1 MASILYKYT
10 PAELQKLL
18 DTSNGYCDL
27 LRKVGLNGHGS
38 NPETLKKIIQEYNLD
53 TTQNYSWKAHRKE
66 KNGEVCTSNN
76 TRKKEKLLK
85 LPPISR
91 EELKG
96 KIRNN
101 SFTSIAKE
109 YRV

>member
-1 MASILYKYT
+1 M
-10 PAELQKLL
+10 
-18 DTSNGYCDL
+18 
-27 LRKVGLNGHGS
+27 
-38 NPETLKKIIQEYNLD
+38 
-53 TTQNYSWKAHRKE
+53 
-66 KNGEVCTSNN
+66 
-76 TRKKEKLLK
+76 K

-109 YRV
+109 YSVSDNTIRKWCKKYLLPSQKYAINSYTDQQWEEI